1 MTTAPALRAIPATPA
16 EPLLETPA
24 PVAKAPPEAKAP
36 AQPHRKGFVRKTLFA
51 AVAIAAL
58 SAGAWY
64 GHEWYT
70 VGRFA
75 ISTDDAFV
83 KTDMSSLGAKVAG
96 YVASVPLPD
105 NTPVKAGQLL
115 LTLDDGDYRLAVE
128 AAKAKIETQKAT
140 IDRIGRQVE
149 AQQAAIDSAA
159 AQVSM
164 AESQAANSAMVLQRQ
179 KRLVSQNAASQQVLD
194 DATAKASWNDGAV
207 AQAKAAVV
215 AAKAQADVL
224 SAQAAEAKAT
234 LAELQTALNRATRDL
249 SFTEIRAPFDGIV
262 ANRAVEAGQ
271 YVEPGQKLM
280 SLVPANAG
288 YVEANFKET
297 QIAGLVPGQT
307 AKVSVDAFGGETV
320 DGKVESVSPA
330 SGAEF
335 SLLPPENATGNFT
348 KVTQRVPV
356 RIALPAEVMA
366 KLRPGLSVTVS
377 VDTRETGGTRLSL
390 LQ

>member
-1 MTTAPALRAIPATPA
+1 
-16 EPLLETPA
+16 
-24 PVAKAPPEAKAP
+24 
-36 AQPHRKGFVRKTLFA
+36 
-51 AVAIAAL
+51 
-58 SAGAWY
+58 
-64 GHEWYT
+64 
-70 VGRFA
+70 
-75 ISTDDAFV
+75 
-83 KTDMSSLGAKVAG
+83 
-96 YVASVPLPD
+96 
-105 NTPVKAGQLL
+105 
-115 LTLDDGDYRLAVE
+115 
-128 AAKAKIETQKAT
+128 
-140 IDRIGRQVE
+140 
-149 AQQAAIDSAA
+149 
-159 AQVSM
+159 
-164 AESQAANSAMVLQRQ
+164 
-179 KRLVSQNAASQQVLD
+179 
-194 DATAKASWNDGAV
+194 SWNDGAV

-224 SAQAAEAKAT
+224 TAQAAEAKAT
-234 LAELQTALNRATRDL
+234 LGELQTSLDQAQRDL

-271 YVEPGQKLM
+271 YVQPGQKVM
-280 SLVPANAG
+280 ALVPANSG
-288 YVEANFKET
+288 YIEANFKET
-297 QIAGLVPGQT
+297 QIAGLVAGQT

-366 KLRPGLSVTVS
+366 KLRSGLSVTVS